1 MNKFQERL
9 KELLEDY
16 DLSRLALAK
25 KLSISST
32 TINGYFNNNYYPT
45 IEIALNMAKFF
56 NCSLDYL
63 FGLTDNISPLYTKT
77 SNFIERFNF
86 LMKSKNNSIAKTME
100 ELNMSE
106 YSYYRWKNG
115 LIPKTN
121 KLLDI
126 VKYFDTSLDFILGYG
141 N

>member
-16 DLSRLALAK
+16 NLSRLALAK

-32 TINGYFNNNYYPT
+32 TINGYFNKNYYPT
-45 IEIALNMAKFF
+45 IEIALNIAKFF

-63 FGLTDNISPLYTKT
+63 FGLTDSLSPLSLKT
-77 SNFIERFNF
+77 SNFVNRFNF
-86 LMKSKNNSIAKTME
+86 LIKLKNNSIAKTMK
-100 ELNMSE
+100 ELSMSE
-106 YSYYRWKNG
+106 YNYYRWKKG
-115 LIPKTN
+115 QLPKTN

-126 VKYFDTSLDFILGYG
+126 VKYFNTSLDFILGYG
-141 N
+141 K

>member
-16 DLSRLALAK
+16 NLSRLALAN

-32 TINGYFNNNYYPT
+32 TINGYFNKNYYPT
-45 IEIALNMAKFF
+45 IEIALNIAKFF

-63 FGLTDNISPLYTKT
+63 FGLTDSLSPLSLKT
-77 SNFIERFNF
+77 SNFVNRFNF
-86 LMKSKNNSIAKTME
+86 LIKLKNNSIAKTMK
-100 ELNMSE
+100 ELSMSE
-106 YSYYRWKNG
+106 YNYYRWKKG
-115 LIPKTN
+115 QLPKTN

-126 VKYFDTSLDFILGYG
+126 VKYFNTSLDFILGYG
-141 N
+141 K